1 MPPLSLGTYDPT
13 EQEVVFNGIPL
24 DGFAPGT
31 FIKVMRNED
40 GWSFQPSNSGGGA
53 RSRNP
58 NRSGRFEFT
67 LLAASPSNGFL
78 SAFALADERT
88 GEGVGEVMVKDRSS
102 TNAYCLAQNGWI
114 VKYPDWERAKE
125 MGEVTWVIECDDINI
140 FHSGIIP
147 NS

>member
-13 EQEVVFNGIPL
+13 EQDVIFNGVLI

-31 FIKVMRNED
+31 FVKVSRNED

-67 LLAASPSNGFL
+67 LLAASPSNAVL
-78 SAFALADERT
+78 SAFADADELT
-88 GEGVGEVMVKDRSS
+88 GEGVGEVLVKDRSTS
-102 TNAYCLAQNGWI
+102 AAKCQAQNGWI
-114 VKYPDWERAKE
+114 VKYPDYERAKE
-125 MGEVTWVIECDDINI
+125 TGEITWIIESDSIVIAHD
-140 FHSGIIP
+140 GLIP
-147 NS
+147 NT

>member
-1 MPPLSLGTYDPT
+1 MPPLTLGTYDPT
-13 EQEVVFNGIPL
+13 EQDVVFNGIPI

-31 FIKVMRNED
+31 FIKVSRNED

-78 SAFALADERT
+78 NAFAVADELS
-88 GEGVGEVMVKDRSS
+88 GQGVGEVYVRDRSS
-102 TNAYCLAQNGWI
+102 LACECSAQNGWI
-114 VKYPDWERAKE
+114 VKFPDYERAKE
-125 MGEVTWVIECDDINI
+125 MGEVTWVIECDDINMS
-140 FHSGIIP
+140 HGGIIP
-147 NS
+147 NV